1 MNPISATLIDSL
13 SRNLVLFLALE
24 ARFSATFMLAFF
36 LRREWLPPRILLS
49 LSMVL
54 SLFVMH
60 DSTVASQI
68 LITNF
73 PQLLAALVSQLI
85 LGALT
90 GIIINFFAEFF
101 IGFGQTVSMQA
112 GLGFVNLYIPRVGN
126 ITPLS
131 NFFLLLAILIFFE
144 MNAHLVLIK
153 MLVESF
159 TLIPSVPVFKTQ
171 SLMHLLNYTSILF
184 KGIVMLSLSV
194 IFALLLTNFTLA
206 LLTKFAPQLN
216 LFSIG
221 INISLLLCLL
231 ILYLGFDILV
241 ENGSVLCNELLFFI
255 KKILQ

>member
-1 MNPISATLIDSL
+1 
-13 SRNLVLFLALE
+13 
-24 ARFSATFMLAFF
+24 
-36 LRREWLPPRILLS
+36 
-49 LSMVL
+49 
-54 SLFVMH
+54 
-60 DSTVASQI
+60 
-68 LITNF
+68 
-73 PQLLAALVSQLI
+73 
-85 LGALT
+85 
-90 GIIINFFAEFF
+90 
-101 IGFGQTVSMQA
+101 
-112 GLGFVNLYIPRVGN
+112 
-126 ITPLS
+126 
-131 NFFLLLAILIFFE
+131 
-144 MNAHLVLIK
+144 